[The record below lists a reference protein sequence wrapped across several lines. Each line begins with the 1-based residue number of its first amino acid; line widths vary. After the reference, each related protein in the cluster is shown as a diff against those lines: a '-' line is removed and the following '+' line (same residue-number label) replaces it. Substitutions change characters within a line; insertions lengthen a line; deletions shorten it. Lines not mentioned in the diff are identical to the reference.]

1 MLRRLTTASART
13 VSVVLFL
20 CIGCAHTP
28 STSGASPEIWL
39 TYARNIPHATHQR
52 VNMFSRSEV
61 AAVVVRGFQGQWVT
75 VSLHEL
81 QTGRLVGQTTQY
93 VQTHAGRGI
102 PLTPLRTGQYVVR
115 ASQEGILKAEAQ
127 FSVRE

>member
-1 MLRRLTTASART
+1 MLREFASTLALA
-13 VSVVLFL
+13 VNVVLL
-20 CIGCAHTP
+20 LSIGCAHTP
-28 STSGASPEIWL
+28 SSSSSSPEIWL
-39 TYARNIPHATHQR
+39 TYARNVPHATHQR

-81 QTGRLVGQTTQY
+81 QTGKLIGQTTQY